1 MPNPDL
7 IPEPFAQ
14 SGDKNTIPLERA
26 IADPI
31 YRASWKAGF
40 PPYTRLPKDLGG
52 EAPDGLDFNG
62 VLNILSQAVVFLQK
76 GNAYQFDA
84 SMAPYP
90 IGALVRSNDNLTTY
104 QSTVPNNS
112 NNPNSNMTGWR
123 VYNGSGFIVDNLTTN
138 DSTKALSAA
147 QGKALQDGKL
157 GKTENAVSATKLQT
171 ARTIAILGA
180 VTGTATSFDGSAD
193 VAITTTSLD
202 ATKLSGT
209 ASIATSGNAA
219 SATKLQNSRNING
232 VPFDGTANITLPT
245 ASTSTS
251 GTVQL
256 NDTLTSTAVDQALTA
271 AQGKVLNDQ
280 AFGVGQ
286 SKQDVT
292 ASRAVNTTYTNSTGK
307 PIIVNIAWS
316 YTGGGTN
323 YANFLVNGTSV
334 AAGVI
339 LSGDGVS
346 VVVPNG
352 STYSFS
358 SVGWVFSKWEEY
370 R

>member
-40 PPYTRLPKDLGG
+40 PPDTRLPKDVGG

-84 SMAPYP
+84 ALAPYP

-112 NNPNSNMTGWR
+112 NNPNSNMNGWR
-123 VYNGSGFIVDNLTTN
+123 IYNGSGFIVDNLTTN
-138 DSTKALSAA
+138 DSAKALSAA

-157 GKTENAVSATKLQT
+157 EANKVG
-171 ARTIAILGA
+171 
-180 VTGTATSFDGSAD
+180 
-193 VAITTTSLD
+193 VANGVASLD
-202 ATKLSGT
+202 ANTKVPVVQLPNASTT
-209 ASIATSGNAA
+209 AIGAVQLN
-219 SATKLQNSRNING
+219 N
-232 VPFDGTANITLPT
+232 TLT
-245 ASTSTS
+245 STSTS
-251 GTVQL
+251 
-256 NDTLTSTAVDQALTA
+256 QAATA
-271 AQGKVLNDQ
+271 AQAKVLGDRD
-280 AFGVGQ
+280 FGVGQ
-286 SKQDVT
+286 TYQDVT
-292 ASRAVNTTYTNSTGK
+292 SSRISGAMYTNGTNRPIQIIVEVASFGGGELNTVEVGGVVIASGDWGIDGMKATFTFTVPIGATYKLTTNTTITR
-307 PIIVNIAWS
+307 
-316 YTGGGTN
+316 
-323 YANFLVNGTSV
+323 
-334 AAGVI
+334 
-339 LSGDGVS
+339 
-346 VVVPNG
+346 
-352 STYSFS
+352 
-358 SVGWVFSKWEEY
+358 WVEL